1 MIYHLLFCFVTVCC
15 PLLKGWR
22 TFLKHDQQQML
33 ACDCFTI
40 ETVRLETLYVLFFI
54 ELGSRHVYLAGCT
67 KNPERAWVTQ
77 QARQLVWHLD
87 DEAQTSPRFLIHDRN
102 SQFTGRF
109 DQVFVSEDIKIV
121 RTVRQ
126 ECLDQLLI
134 FNQRQLVHVLKEYTH
149 SYNTARR
156 HQGRAQQI
164 PIPLS
169 PPQNGTLH
177 CRAVLGGIL
186 HDSYRHAA

>member
-1 MIYHLLFCFVTVCC
+1 
-15 PLLKGWR
+15 
-22 TFLKHDQQQML
+22 ML
-33 ACDCFTI
+33 ACDFFTI

-54 ELGSRHVYLAGCT
+54 ELGSRRVYLAGCT

-87 DEAQTSPRFLIHDRN
+87 DEAQTSLRFPIHDHD
-102 SQFTGRF
+102 SKFTCSF
-109 DQVFVSEDIKIV
+109 DQVFVSEDIKIVRTPVRAPKANAVAECWV

-134 FNQRQLVHVLKEYTH
+134 FNQRHLVHVLKEYTH
-149 SYNTARR
+149 YYNTARP
-156 HQGRAQQI
+156 HQGLAQQI

-169 PPQNGTLH
+169 HPQNGAVH
-177 CRAVLGGIL
+177 CRDVLGGIL
-186 HDSYRHAA
+186 HDYYRDAA